1 MTDLAAASERLVQC
15 YNAKDFD
22 GMAQGIAPN
31 IDFAHFNRDFH
42 LASRDALLDVLRQFA
57 AQYVPDRRFEP
68 AERVTVAGDIVVR
81 EAWYAGTAAVDL
93 PGFGA
98 AGEAFRLKFC
108 SVMRF
113 DDQGMLVEWKD
124 HG

>member
-1 MTDLAAASERLVQC
+1 MIDVAAASERLIAA
-15 YNAKDFD
+15 YNDKNFD
-22 GMAQGIAPN
+22 AMSEMIAPDL
-31 IDFAHFNRDFH
+31 DFAHFNRAFE
-42 LASRDALLDVLRQFA
+42 LTGRDALLDVLRQFA
-57 AQYVPDRRFEP
+57 ATFIPDRHFEP
-68 AERVTVAGDIVVR
+68 AERVTVAGNIVVR

-98 AGEAFRLKFC
+98 AGEAFRLRFC

-113 DDQGMLVEWKD
+113 DRDGILVEWKD